1 MNKPL
6 PKDAFMDARPMT
18 SPDKSTDSGLCPA
31 APKDHPAIASAKIGV
46 LLVNLGTPEGT
57 DPASVRRYLREFL
70 SDRRVVDYPR
80 FAWMPLL
87 HGIILNTRPAKT
99 GKAYA
104 KIWREESNESPLR
117 YFTRAQAEH
126 MTEQLRAHD
135 THGVN
140 APTMIIDWAMRYGV
154 PSIRDRMHALIKQ
167 GCTRV
172 LIVPLYPQYSA
183 TTTGTV
189 NDEVFRTLM
198 DMPWQPALRTAP
210 AFHDDP
216 AYIEA
221 LRAVTQRHLDS
232 LDFVPERM
240 IMSFHGLPE
249 RYFREGDPYHC
260 HCAKT
265 ARLLREAMGWSEEFA
280 PLAFQSKFGP
290 EKWLGPSTD
299 DTIERLA
306 DEGVKNLAIMTPGF
320 VADCI
325 ETLEE
330 IAMEGRDTFFEAGGQ
345 HFTAVPCL
353 NDSEEMTNL
362 IQALVAREIAGWA

>member
-1 MNKPL
+1 M
-6 PKDAFMDARPMT
+6 
-18 SPDKSTDSGLCPA
+18 
-31 APKDHPAIASAKIGV
+31 
-46 LLVNLGTPEGT
+46 
-57 DPASVRRYLREFL
+57 
-70 SDRRVVDYPR
+70 
-80 FAWMPLL
+80 
-87 HGIILNTRPAKT
+87 
-99 GKAYA
+99 
-104 KIWREESNESPLR
+104 
-117 YFTRAQAEH
+117 
-126 MTEQLRAHD
+126 
-135 THGVN
+135 
-140 APTMIIDWAMRYGV
+140 
-154 PSIRDRMHALIKQ
+154 
-167 GCTRV
+167 
-172 LIVPLYPQYSA
+172 
-183 TTTGTV
+183 

-240 IMSFHGLPE
+240 ILSFHGLPE

-306 DEGVKNLAIMTPGF
+306 GEGIKNLAIMTPGF

-345 HFTAVPCL
+345 QFTAVPCL

-362 IQALVAREIAGWA
+362 IQALVTREIAGWA